1 MAFNAEVELKAL
13 RGRVEG
19 LERKMDSLE
28 KSIRAMPDL
37 AALGKLGPRLD
48 AAEKAIAG
56 KKDARTADQ
65 EAAKSNAKMVAEIQA
80 MAKEQTNKA
89 LLETRLKVLEAQVQ
103 NALAAS
109 GAKR

>member
-56 KKDARTADQ
+56 KKDAKTADQ
-65 EAAKSNAKMVAEIQA
+65 EAIKSNAKIVAEVQA
-80 MAKEQTNKA
+80 MAKEVTSKA
-89 LLETRLKVLEAQVQ
+89 IIENRFRVLESQMAV
-103 NALAAS
+103 AMSAV
-109 GAKR
+109 GKR

>member
-1 MAFNAEVELKAL
+1 
-13 RGRVEG
+13 
-19 LERKMDSLE
+19 
-28 KSIRAMPDL
+28 
-37 AALGKLGPRLD
+37 
-48 AAEKAIAG
+48 
-56 KKDARTADQ
+56 
-65 EAAKSNAKMVAEIQA
+65 MVAEIQA

>member
-1 MAFNAEVELKAL
+1 MAFNPEAEVKAL

-19 LERKMDSLE
+19 LERKVDTLE
-28 KSIRAMPDL
+28 RSMRALPDVALMTKL
-37 AALGKLGPRLD
+37 ATRLD

-89 LLETRLKVLEAQVQ
+89 VLENRLRVLEAQVLT
-103 NALAAS
+103 ALAAS
-109 GAKR
+109 GSKR